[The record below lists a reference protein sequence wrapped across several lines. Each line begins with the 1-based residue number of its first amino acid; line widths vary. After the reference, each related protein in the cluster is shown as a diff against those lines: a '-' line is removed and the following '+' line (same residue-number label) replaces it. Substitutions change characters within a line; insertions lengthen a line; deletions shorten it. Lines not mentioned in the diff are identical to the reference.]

1 MSLLAPPTGEPRLAQ
16 SRAYCEQ
23 LTRQAAKNFYYGLR
37 LLPEPK
43 RSAMFAL
50 YAYMRLV
57 DDIAD
62 EEDGRDLSQRQEE
75 LDAWQMQTKAI
86 LDGQTFEQD
95 DHPLWPAFAEV
106 VQRHKIP
113 GYIFDEVIE
122 GQRQDLVRATFETF
136 DDLRTYCYRVAGVIG
151 LASIY
156 IWGFEGGA
164 AAEALAVDRGVAF
177 QLTNI
182 LRDLR
187 EDAERGR
194 CYLPR
199 QELVRF
205 NVTDSDLKSGRASE
219 SFTNLLR
226 FQIER
231 AESLYTASSPLEGR
245 IERDSRPTLRAM
257 TDIYHGLLTKIAADP
272 QRVLTERVSLSV
284 LSKLRIGW
292 RAVRAK

>member
-1 MSLLAPPTGEPRLAQ
+1 MSLVVPETSQHRLAQ

-23 LTRQAAKNFYYGLR
+23 LTRQVAKNFYYGLR
-37 LLPEPK
+37 LLPDAK

-62 EEDGRDLSQRQEE
+62 DDDGRSIEQRHQE
-75 LDAWQMQTKAI
+75 LDAWRAQTRAV
-86 LDGQTFEQD
+86 LDGLPPDESA
-95 DHPLWPAFAEV
+95 HALWPAFAET
-106 VQRHKIP
+106 VQRYNIP
-113 GYIFDEVIE
+113 TLVFDEVIE
-122 GQRQDLVRATFETF
+122 GQRQDLDRATFQTF
-136 DDLRTYCYRVAGVIG
+136 EDLRVYCYRVAGVIG

-156 IWGFEGGA
+156 IWNFEGGPA
-164 AAEALAVDRGVAF
+164 TELLAIDRGVAF

-187 EDAERGR
+187 EDAARSR
-194 CYLPR
+194 CYLP
-199 QELVRF
+199 QDEMIAMGV
-205 NVTDSDLKSGRASE
+205 SEEDLLQGKGGENFER
-219 SFTNLLR
+219 LIR

-231 AESLYTASSPLEGR
+231 AESLYQSSSALENR
-245 IERDSRPTLRAM
+245 IEKDSRPTLRAM
-257 TDIYHGLLTKIAADP
+257 TDIYHGLLNKISADP
-272 QRVLTERVSLSV
+272 QRALNERVSLSV